1 MYMAGEKLYLATAK
15 IWDHFFENFGRL
27 QSYEDCI
34 AENPDNNRSLYL
46 TANGIFPELILYGPN
61 NRPIIWR
68 PVRSK
73 DECSTA
79 AFYMITRYI
88 VGDTSIDVPKIVE
101 LPMSKPVD
109 TKVKDVEPDEDDE
122 EQHILDTI
130 YEREDELSKAMG
142 DFLAVV
148 LLEEDYNAVIEGYGE
163 EFLNNLVD
171 DFLQRLYDDHQI
183 SVYRPTLITDEET
196 NCEILAEYP
205 YGWDDEYEDVK

>member
-1 MYMAGEKLYLATAK
+1 MAEVKLHLATSK
-15 IWDHFFENFGRL
+15 IWDHFFNNLGRL
-27 QSYEDCI
+27 QDNEDCI

-61 NRPIIWR
+61 DRPIIWR
-68 PVRSK
+68 PVRNK
-73 DECSTA
+73 EECSA
-79 AFYMITRYI
+79 AAVSMITRYV
-88 VGDTSIDVPKIVE
+88 VGDNSSDEPKIVE
-101 LPMSKPVD
+101 LPMSKSEN
-109 TKVKDVEPDEDDE
+109 TKVEDVEPNEDDE
-122 EQHILDTI
+122 KQHILDMI

-205 YGWDDEYEDVK
+205 YGWDEEYEDVK